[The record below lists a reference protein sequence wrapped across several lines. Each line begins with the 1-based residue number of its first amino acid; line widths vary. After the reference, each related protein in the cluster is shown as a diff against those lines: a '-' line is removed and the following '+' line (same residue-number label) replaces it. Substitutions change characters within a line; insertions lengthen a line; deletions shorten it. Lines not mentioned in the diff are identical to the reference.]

1 MAGGRGV
8 CVGVWVLLSVA
19 GLALGRCSSST
30 DCGSLECCNVGMMR
44 YSIPQCVPLG
54 DLGSW
59 CRINAEPVDLS
70 LHYPNNQNVRLFSP
84 FSYSSVLFL
93 LNSYS
98 NQREGWI
105 PVDVSMSARPSVL

>member
-70 LHYPNNQNVRLFSP
+70 LHYPNNQNINVKGGYLLMCPCRPGLVCSRE
-84 FSYSSVLFL
+84 SSTCQLPTQDTVNE
-93 LNSYS
+93 LNV
-98 NQREGWI
+98 E
-105 PVDVSMSARPSVL
+105 